1 MVMRVI
7 LLGLTLLF
15 IACNSNNSTSE
26 AAVIDKEV
34 MLKHDEAMAKSSY
47 VLSLKKQINNLLDS
61 NFNNQIKDSL
71 QGISVKLYTADR
83 MMLDWMHQYQ
93 TPNYESDTALAYLN
107 LQLEKINKVHQITF
121 ESIKAAEAI
130 LKK

>member
-1 MVMRVI
+1 MVMRGI

-15 IACNSNNSTSE
+15 IACSNNNSASE
-26 AAVIDKEV
+26 AAVIDKEI

-47 VLSLKKQINNLLDS
+47 ILSLKKQINNLLDS